1 MTARNFFP
9 FIILLSFLW
18 LSLPTLA
25 QTASPTPSPTT
36 SDGVSELRKK
46 LQEVQKRL
54 DEAPEGAP
62 FSVRSVDPDAPPGY
76 VDSLQRYDV
85 NLRRLITLQQGKSR
99 LESETDQVSEAI
111 KEVSARGLDAP
122 KPYSVALLDGFQSEL
137 DVTGEKLRSARLA
150 INAAKTS
157 EELESQRLSKL
168 QALRRRLIDRLND
181 APSDVDLKRRVENA
195 SVAIEAAQSGVE
207 LAQAELETSKLE
219 EELAK
224 KRQELLQLK
233 IQLVQDSF
241 RFSEATLQT
250 QLDTLEKDR
259 DQATE
264 RLKTLKKSEEVSS
277 ERLNTLL
284 EDGIPDSEQV
294 SEIAARQEWVTTHQ
308 RKRRLLEEKLEYILS
323 RRDLWEWRYLAHQ
336 NQASTNYAEWL
347 ESTRG
352 LLNRLNK
359 SSQVLDTELTQ
370 IRGTLSGLLN
380 NEEESEQEL
389 DRWREIQI
397 QALVNRQK
405 AIEDL
410 LAYHKET
417 ASLAK
422 RLQVELTLQDQ
433 QRSVGERVGDAWGS
447 LVDFW
452 NIELYTMGDSAVT
465 VGKLCVAVTVL
476 ILGLGLV
483 GRFTRFLSA
492 RLIRVLPIRENV
504 KANLERFLRYFLIL
518 LVFLFS
524 LHVVN
529 IPLTIFTFLGGTL
542 AIAVGFG
549 AQNIL
554 NNFISGLI
562 LMVERPVRAG
572 DMVEVDDTL
581 GVVEEIGARSTRVRI
596 PTGIHVILPNSV
608 LLENKVVNWTLEDS
622 RIRTK
627 VCVGVAYGSS
637 PQQVIDLITQAASEV
652 KEVLSNPG
660 PIVTFDDF
668 ADSSLNFTV
677 HFWVAVATPMD
688 RDRACTRVRIHIDEL
703 FKEHDISIPFPQRDL
718 NFHQPV
724 PVRIVAEKEQ
734 ES

>member
-1 MTARNFFP
+1 M
-9 FIILLSFLW
+9 
-18 LSLPTLA
+18 
-25 QTASPTPSPTT
+25 
-36 SDGVSELRKK
+36 
-46 LQEVQKRL
+46 
-54 DEAPEGAP
+54 
-62 FSVRSVDPDAPPGY
+62 
-76 VDSLQRYDV
+76 
-85 NLRRLITLQQGKSR
+85 
-99 LESETDQVSEAI
+99 
-111 KEVSARGLDAP
+111 
-122 KPYSVALLDGFQSEL
+122 
-137 DVTGEKLRSARLA
+137 
-150 INAAKTS
+150 
-157 EELESQRLSKL
+157 
-168 QALRRRLIDRLND
+168 
-181 APSDVDLKRRVENA
+181 
-195 SVAIEAAQSGVE
+195 
-207 LAQAELETSKLE
+207 AE
-219 EELAK
+219 

-241 RFSEATLQT
+241 RFSESTLQT
-250 QLDTLEKDR
+250 QLDSLEADR

-264 RLKTLKKSEEVSS
+264 RLKSFKKSEEVSS
-277 ERLNTLL
+277 QRLNTLL

-323 RRDLWEWRYLAHQ
+323 RRDLWEWRYLTHQ
-336 NQASTNYAEWL
+336 NQGSTNYSEWL

-359 SSQVLDTELTQ
+359 SRQVLDTELTQ

-422 RLQVELTLQDQ
+422 RLQAELTLQDQ
-433 QRSVGERVGDAWGS
+433 QRSLGERAGDAWGT

-476 ILGLGLV
+476 ILGLGFV
-483 GRFTRFLSA
+483 GRFTKFLSA

-627 VCVGVAYGSS
+627 VSVGVAYGSS
-637 PQQVIDLITQAASEV
+637 PQQVIDLVSQAANDV
-652 KEVLSNPG
+652 NEVLKNPG

-688 RDRACTRVRIHIDEL
+688 RDRVCTKVRIHIDEL
-703 FKEHDISIPFPQRDL
+703 FKEHNISIPFPQRDL
-718 NFHQPV
+718 NFHEPV
-724 PVRIVAEKEQ
+724 PVRIVSEKEQ

>member
-1 MTARNFFP
+1 MTVRAFFRL
-9 FIILLSFLW
+9 IILLSLLW
-18 LSLPTLA
+18 LALPGLA
-25 QTASPTPSPTT
+25 QTASPTPSPTA
-36 SDGVSELRKK
+36 SDKVTELRDK
-46 LQEVQKRL
+46 LQEVQRRL
-54 DEAPEGAP
+54 EEAPEGAP
-62 FSVRSVDPDAPPGY
+62 FSVRSVDPEAPPGY

-85 NLRRLITLQQGKSR
+85 NLRRLITLEQGKAR
-99 LESETDQVSEAI
+99 IKTESEQVSEAI
-111 KEVSARGLDAP
+111 KEVSSRGLDVP
-122 KPYSVALLDGFQSEL
+122 KPYTVALLDGLQSEL

-150 INAAKTS
+150 TNAAKTS
-157 EELESQRLSKL
+157 EDLESQRLSKL
-168 QALRRRLIDRLND
+168 QALRRRLLDRLND
-181 APSDVDLKRRVENA
+181 SPGDVELKRRVENA
-195 SVAIEAAQSGVE
+195 MVAIEAAQSGVD

-219 EELAK
+219 QELAE

-241 RFSEATLQT
+241 RFSESTLQT
-250 QLDTLEKDR
+250 QLDSLEADR

-264 RLKTLKKSEEVSS
+264 RLKSFKKSEEVSS
-277 ERLNTLL
+277 QRLNTLL

-323 RRDLWEWRYLAHQ
+323 RRDLWEWRYLTHQ
-336 NQASTNYAEWL
+336 NQGSTNYSEWL

-359 SSQVLDTELTQ
+359 SRQVLDTELTQ

-422 RLQVELTLQDQ
+422 RLQAELTLQDQ
-433 QRSVGERVGDAWGS
+433 QRSLGERAGDAWGT

-476 ILGLGLV
+476 ILGLGFV
-483 GRFTRFLSA
+483 GRFTKFLSA

-627 VCVGVAYGSS
+627 VSVGVAYGSS
-637 PQQVIDLITQAASEV
+637 PQQVIDLVSQAANDV
-652 KEVLSNPG
+652 NEVLKNPG

-688 RDRACTRVRIHIDEL
+688 RDRVCTKVRIHIDEL
-703 FKEHDISIPFPQRDL
+703 FKEHNISIPFPQRDL
-718 NFHQPV
+718 NFHEPV
-724 PVRIVAEKEQ
+724 PVRIVSEKEQ

>member
-1 MTARNFFP
+1 MTARVFFRLL
-9 FIILLSFLW
+9 ILLSLLW
-18 LSLPTLA
+18 LSLPSVA
-25 QTASPTPSPTT
+25 QTASPTPAAAA
-36 SDGVSELRKK
+36 SDTVTELRNK
-46 LQEVQKRL
+46 LQEVQRRL
-54 DEAPEGAP
+54 EEAPDGAP

-99 LESETDQVSEAI
+99 LESEAEQVTEAI
-111 KEVSARGLDAP
+111 AEVSSRGLDAP
-122 KPYSVALLDGFQSEL
+122 KPYTVALLDGLQSEL
-137 DVTGEKLRSARLA
+137 DVTSEKLRSARLA
-150 INAAKTS
+150 TNAAKTS

-168 QALRRRLIDRLND
+168 QALRRRLLDRLND
-181 APSDVDLKRRVENA
+181 TPGDVDLKRRVENA

-219 EELAK
+219 EELAQ

-241 RFSEATLQT
+241 RFSESTLQT
-250 QLDTLEKDR
+250 QLDSLEADR

-264 RLKTLKKSEEVSS
+264 RLKSFKKSEEVSS

-336 NQASTNYAEWL
+336 NQAAANYSEWL

-352 LLNRLNK
+352 LLNRLSK
-359 SSQVLDTELTQ
+359 SRQVLDTELTQ
-370 IRGTLSGLLN
+370 IRGILSGLLN
-380 NEEESEQEL
+380 NEEETEQEL

-422 RLQVELTLQDQ
+422 RLQAELTLQDQ
-433 QRSVGERVGDAWGS
+433 QRSMGERAGDAWGT

-452 NIELYTMGDSAVT
+452 NIELYTLGDSAVT

-476 ILGLGLV
+476 VLGLGFV
-483 GRFTRFLSA
+483 GRFTKFLSA

-572 DMVEVDDTL
+572 DMIEVDDTL

-627 VCVGVAYGSS
+627 VGVGVAYGSS
-637 PQQVIDLITQAASEV
+637 PQQVIDLISQAANDV
-652 KEVLSNPG
+652 NEVLKNPG

-688 RDRACTRVRIHIDEL
+688 RDRVCTKVRVHIDEL
-703 FKEHDISIPFPQRDL
+703 FKENNISIPFPQRDL
-718 NFHQPV
+718 NFHEPV
-724 PVRIVAEKEQ
+724 PVRIISEEEQ

>member
-1 MTARNFFP
+1 MTVRAFFRL
-9 FIILLSFLW
+9 IILLSLLW
-18 LSLPTLA
+18 LALPGLA
-25 QTASPTPSPTT
+25 QTASPTPSPTA
-36 SDGVSELRKK
+36 SDKVTELRDK
-46 LQEVQKRL
+46 LQEVQRRL
-54 DEAPEGAP
+54 EEAPEGAP
-62 FSVRSVDPDAPPGY
+62 FSVRSVDPEAPPGY

-85 NLRRLITLQQGKSR
+85 NLRRLITLEQGKAR
-99 LESETDQVSEAI
+99 IKTESEQVSEAI
-111 KEVSARGLDAP
+111 KEVSSRGLDVQ
-122 KPYSVALLDGFQSEL
+122 KPYSVALLDGLQSEL

-150 INAAKTS
+150 TNAAKTS
-157 EELESQRLSKL
+157 EDLESQRLSKL
-168 QALRRRLIDRLND
+168 QALRRRLLDRLND
-181 APSDVDLKRRVENA
+181 SPGDVELKRRVENA
-195 SVAIEAAQSGVE
+195 MVAIEAAQSGVD

-219 EELAK
+219 QELAE

-241 RFSEATLQT
+241 RFSESTLQT
-250 QLDTLEKDR
+250 QLDSLEADR

-264 RLKTLKKSEEVSS
+264 RLKSFKKSEEVSS
-277 ERLNTLL
+277 QRLNTLL

-323 RRDLWEWRYLAHQ
+323 RRDLWEWRYLTHQ
-336 NQASTNYAEWL
+336 NQGSTNYSEWL

-359 SSQVLDTELTQ
+359 SRQVLDTELTQ

-422 RLQVELTLQDQ
+422 RLQAELTLQDQ
-433 QRSVGERVGDAWGS
+433 QRSLGERAGDAWGT

-476 ILGLGLV
+476 ILGLGFV
-483 GRFTRFLSA
+483 GRFTKFLSA

-627 VCVGVAYGSS
+627 VSVGVAYGSS
-637 PQQVIDLITQAASEV
+637 PQQVIDLVSQAANDV
-652 KEVLSNPG
+652 NEVLKNPG

-688 RDRACTRVRIHIDEL
+688 RDRVCTKVRIHIDEL
-703 FKEHDISIPFPQRDL
+703 FKEHNISIPFPQRDL
-718 NFHQPV
+718 NFHEPV
-724 PVRIVAEKEQ
+724 PVRIVSEKEQ